1 MNSLEQRRASPRSRT
16 LLKGHIIYNSGVSRM
31 ECIVRDLSEAGARIV
46 FAQPVK
52 VPPEF
57 ELQIPKKKIVRRA
70 QVIWYD
76 GRHHGVM
83 FLKATE
89 GASDMAPPVSSPL
102 PLGEEAS
109 GVSEILRE
117 ARQRIARVL
126 GVPANVIQLRLEL
139 GK

>member
-16 LLKGHIIYNSGVSRM
+16 LLKGHIVYNSGVSRM
-31 ECIVRDLSEAGARIV
+31 ECIVRDLSETGARIV

-57 ELQIPKKKIVRRA
+57 ELQIPKKKIIRRA

-83 FLKATE
+83 FLKGTE
-89 GASDMAPPVSSPL
+89 GASDMAPPVFGSL
-102 PLGEEAS
+102 PIGEETS
-109 GVSEILRE
+109 GVSEILQETRL
-117 ARQRIARVL
+117 RIARTL
-126 GVPANVIQLRLEL
+126 GVSPNVIQLKLEI